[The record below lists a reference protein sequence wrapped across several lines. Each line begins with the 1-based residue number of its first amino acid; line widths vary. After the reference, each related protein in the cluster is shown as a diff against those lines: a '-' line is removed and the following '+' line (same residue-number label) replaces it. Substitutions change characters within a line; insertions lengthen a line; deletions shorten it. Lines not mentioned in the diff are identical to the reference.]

1 MDLVVRKAYSTDV
14 LLLAM
19 EAMIG
24 KMDHKM
30 MKQNPLLN
38 YSVVCQYFSKGFR
51 KVWYSFCKSTSTKK
65 LFRCGIQAEFFE

>member
-1 MDLVVRKAYSTDV
+1 MDLIVRKAPSTDV

-19 EAMIG
+19 EAMTG

-38 YSVVCQYFSKGFR
+38 HSVVCQYSSKGFR
-51 KVWYSFCKSTSTKK
+51 
-65 LFRCGIQAEFFE
+65 